1 MGLTR
6 ITAQQISN
14 IDYKQSVRVVAVSNV
29 TLGGGAPVVVDGVS
43 LSAGNRVLVVG
54 QNTSN
59 QNGLYY
65 VATLGTGSDGTWTRT
80 SDGNEVGEID
90 AGMIIMVTEGT
101 TYADTQWKL
110 TTNDPITVGTTAL
123 TFVQNYSANS
133 ISSGTSNVVV
143 TSGSNVSIAVA
154 GSNVA
159 VFASTGEYVT
169 GLISATGNITG
180 GNITTAGN
188 LAIPTATANTN
199 TTQAASTAFVVGQA
213 GALTPV
219 TIGTAAIGTSLRY
232 AREDHTHDGVGSA
245 VAGTGISVSGATGA
259 VTFTNSGVTSIVA
272 GTNISVNA
280 ATGAVTVSVTGTV
293 PTATTAGTVTTAAQ
307 PNITSVGTLTLL
319 NTSGAITVNSGA
331 AATAIVNVATTG
343 VVNIGSSTVLF
354 NTVFAKA
361 TSAQYADLAENY
373 VADRTYP
380 VGTVLC
386 IGGDKEVT
394 RSNGFHSTKVIG
406 TVSDNPAYLMNSGL
420 QGEYVVAV
428 AFTGRVP
435 CQVVGKISR
444 GDLLVTSHQEG
455 VATALNSAFY
465 LPGCVIGKALEEYD
479 SNIPGII
486 EIIIGRF

>member
-80 SDGNEVGEID
+80 SDGNEAGEID

-123 TFVQNYSANS
+123 TFIQNYSANS
-133 ISSGTSNVVV
+133 ISAGTSNIVV
-143 TSGSNVSIAVA
+143 SSSANVSVAVA

-169 GLISATGNITG
+169 GLVSATGNITG
-180 GNITTAGN
+180 NYILGNGSQLTGLPATYGNANVAANLAAFGSNPISTTGNITAGYFIGN
-188 LAIPTATANTN
+188 G
-199 TTQAASTAFVVGQA
+199 V
-213 GALTPV
+213 ALTS
-219 TIGTAAIGTSLRY
+219 I
-232 AREDHTHDGVGSA
+232 
-245 VAGTGISVSGATGA
+245 TGA
-259 VTFTNSGVTSIVA
+259 N
-272 GTNISVNA
+272 
-280 ATGAVTVSVTGTV
+280 VTGTV
-293 PTATTAGTVTTAAQ
+293 ANATYATSAGSATTAGTVTTAAQ
-307 PNITSVGTLTLL
+307 PNITSVGTLTSL

-331 AATAIVNVATTG
+331 AATAIVNGATTG
-343 VVNIGSSTVLF
+343 VGNIGSSTVLF

-444 GDLLVTSHQEG
+444 GDLLVASHQEG